1 MSVLGD
7 QCFGGKLESM
17 KFDETGRRVVA
28 ADHEGVVGG
37 VDEVDFGA
45 RSVEG
50 DGFRRRF
57 FERGAVSTS
66 CVPRARGGVE
76 VVNLV
81 LDSAEA
87 GRRDHGEGRGAEE
100 GAAGGR
106 LADDIS

>member
-7 QCFGGKLESM
+7 QSFGGELELM
-17 KFDETGRRVVA
+17 DLDETGRRVVA

-37 VDEVDFGA
+37 VDEVDFIA
-45 RSVEG
+45 RSVER

-57 FERGAVSTS
+57 FERSAVSTS
-66 CVPRARGGVE
+66 CVPRIRGGVE
-76 VVNLV
+76 VVNLA

-87 GRRDHGEGRGAEE
+87 GRRDRAEGRGAEK